1 MLHRGGRCGR
11 PDRSG
16 RQVWAWIT
24 LAAPSPAPETRMSRI
39 VRFHEPGGP
48 EVLRIEELAEREPD
62 ADEVRLQV
70 AALGLNR
77 SELSFRYG
85 RYLEAPTLPSRIGYD
100 AAGVIDAV
108 GSDVTGLRPGMRVST
123 IPAFSMSRHGV
134 YGETAVVPA
143 RAVAPYPERLTPLE
157 GAAIWMPYLTA
168 WGALVRIGGLARGT
182 SVIVTAAS
190 SSVGLAA
197 IQMVKDAGGVAI
209 ATTRGAD
216 KRDFLHAQGA
226 DHVIVTDAESLP
238 ERALEVTGGRGAD
251 IVFDPVAGPFLELA
265 AMAVCAGGLII
276 SYGALHPQPTPFPL
290 RPALKKGLTI
300 RGYVL
305 FEFTQDPALLAPGL
319 DYVTARLASGVFRPV
334 LDRVFAFEDI
344 VAAHRYMES
353 NEQRGK
359 VVVSVP

>member
-1 MLHRGGRCGR
+1 M
-11 PDRSG
+11 P
-16 RQVWAWIT
+16 
-24 LAAPSPAPETRMSRI
+24 RI
-39 VRFHEPGGP
+39 VRFHAPGP
-48 EVLRIEELAEREPD
+48 AEVLCIEDLPERAPD
-62 ADEVRLQV
+62 AGEVRLKVQ
-70 AALGLNR
+70 ALGLNR
-77 SELSFRYG
+77 SEISFRYG

-100 AAGVIDAV
+100 AAGVVDAV
-108 GSDVTGLRPGMRVST
+108 GAGVTGLTPGQRVAT

-143 RAVAPYPERLTPLE
+143 RAVAPYPERLSAQE

-168 WGALVRIGGLARGT
+168 WGALVRIGGLTRGT
-182 SVIVTAAS
+182 SVIISAAS

-216 KRDFLHAQGA
+216 KRDFLLAQGA
-226 DHVIVTDAESLP
+226 DHVIVTDDESLP

-265 AMAVCAGGLII
+265 AMAARTGGLII
-276 SYGALHPQPTPFPL
+276 CYGALHPQPTAFPL
-290 RPALKKGLTI
+290 RPTLKKGLTV

-305 FEFTQDPALLAPGL
+305 FEFTQDPDLLAPGL
-319 DYVTARLASGVFRPV
+319 HYVTARLGSGAFRPV
-334 LDRVFAFEDI
+334 IDRVFAFDDI